1 MFIGVSMDKCLA
13 CRWFQFLAQAIFI
26 IYNFLQ
32 TETFANSIFSHG
44 CSSLNLLKGFDD
56 KALWDEKKKIYYTI
70 RSEVDGFTDVVWE
83 KVDFR

>member
-56 KALWDEKKKIYYTI
+56 KDLWDEKKNILYIKICSLLIYG
-70 RSEVDGFTDVVWE
+70 RSVGKGRF
-83 KVDFR
+83 